1 MAERGVG
8 QYFLLFEI
16 FFVFTFNHN
25 FGKCW
30 KPIEAQNWWKKS
42 TVPPTPKAKKV
53 KIQVVQLFS
62 LSLFFLWRLKET
74 KSKIGKEN
82 HFRPI
87 SSPPQKWEFYHVY
100 LFSFSF
106 NIIIRNSLQ
115 IWSFFSHKI
124 RDLDK
129 ITESFYRMNSSVRI
143 ILQLYL
149 ALAPAKEW
157 HSM

>member
-1 MAERGVG
+1 MAEHEVG

-16 FFVFTFNHN
+16 FFVYTFNHN

-30 KPIEAQNWWKKS
+30 WLIDAQNWRKKS

-53 KIQVVQLFS
+53 NIQVVQLFS

-115 IWSFFSHKI
+115 IWSFLFPFFVTFECFMSMYVCK
-124 RDLDK
+124 K
-129 ITESFYRMNSSVRI
+129 ITTHHHPSSWCHLWLI
-143 ILQLYL
+143 
-149 ALAPAKEW
+149 P
-157 HSM
+157 

>member
-87 SSPPQKWEFYHVY
+87 LSPPQKWEFYHLY

-115 IWSFFSHKI
+115 IWSFFLTKSEIWIKLPKVFTEWI
-124 RDLDK
+124 RL
-129 ITESFYRMNSSVRI
+129 
-143 ILQLYL
+143 
-149 ALAPAKEW
+149 
-157 HSM
+157 